1 MYGLSIHEMALYWGF
16 LGPYSSRYGRIMLN
30 FSPEVFS
37 NNRKTV
43 VSEFFKSYYF
53 SWNVMYQSLHF
64 WSKLGLM
71 LPPRKPNTLLKI
83 KFSAK
88 ANVLNFICYITSFSF
103 WLFVA
108 LDFTIK
114 KPSIKRSQL
123 RLAPLFQKPSLRA
136 SCWWKKFCCSSFQT
150 LVSFFTLSDSLCW
163 L

>member
-1 MYGLSIHEMALYWGF
+1 MDSASMKWPYIEGFWALTLRDMVGLCLTFHQRFSLIIEKQWF
-16 LGPYSSRYGRIMLN
+16 QN
-30 FSPEVFS
+30 FSKVIILAEMWC
-37 NNRKTV
+37 T
-43 VSEFFKSYYF
+43 
-53 SWNVMYQSLHF
+53 QSLHF